1 MRHERRSHPP
11 LGSSRAPRF
20 PSVPDPVEH
29 LRLSD
34 SRHIPFLDLGDP
46 SGFPVIYHHGWPS
59 SAWQAALAHRCA
71 LELGIRIIA
80 PDRSRFRPHRNPG
93 SVSDVADDIIE
104 LIQELNIPECSHLG
118 VSGGAPYA
126 LSTVS
131 KAPDQTHRAILC
143 SGMVHPGPQ
152 CIRLLFRPYRILA
165 SIQRHSPRLLKW
177 TLRFAFGCLRSTPE
191 SGLMKLLLRVLSRPD
206 RAALQDPDTLATV
219 ERAIRQAIYPDSQ
232 GIIQDGIRL
241 TTPWKFQAQIRQLPV
256 WIAHGQLDHVIPVS
270 VPVTAYPDVDPSRF
284 RVYPEEGHY
293 SLPIRHM
300 KDLLQSLMH

>member
-1 MRHERRSHPP
+1 MNPERSTLH
-11 LGSSRAPRF
+11 PRF
-20 PSVPDPVEH
+20 SCKHPRLPAVPGAVNHPSVTP
-29 LRLSD
+29 SK
-34 SRHIPFLDLGDP
+34 SIPFLDLGDS

-126 LSTVS
+126 LATVS

-143 SGMVHPGPQ
+143 SGMVYPHPE
-152 CIRLLFRPYRILA
+152 CVRLLFRPYRALT

-191 SGLMKLLLRVLSRPD
+191 SRLMRLLLRVLSRPD

-241 TTPWKFQAQIRQLPV
+241 TTPWKCQAQIRQLPI

-270 VPVTAYPDVDPSRF
+270 VPVTAYPAVDPSRF

-300 KDLLQSLMH
+300 KDLLQTLIP

>member
-1 MRHERRSHPP
+1 MNPERSTLH
-11 LGSSRAPRF
+11 PRF
-20 PSVPDPVEH
+20 SCKHPRLPAVPGAVNHPSLTP
-29 LRLSD
+29 SK
-34 SRHIPFLDLGDP
+34 SIPFLDLGDP

-59 SAWQAALAHRCA
+59 SAWQAAIAHRCA

-80 PDRSRFRPHRNPG
+80 PDRSRLRSHRNPG
-93 SVSDVADDIIE
+93 SVSDVAEDIIE
-104 LIQELNIPECSHLG
+104 LIQEINIPECSHLG

-126 LSTVS
+126 LATVS
-131 KAPDQTHRAILC
+131 KAPDQTLRGLLC
-143 SGMVHPGPQ
+143 SGMVYPHPE
-152 CIRLLFRPYRILA
+152 CVRLLFRPYRILA

-241 TTPWKFQAQIRQLPV
+241 TTPWKCQAQIRQLPI

-270 VPVTAYPDVDPSRF
+270 VPETAYPDIDPSRL
-284 RVYPEEGHY
+284 RIYPEEGHY

-300 KDLLQSLMH
+300 KDLLQSSMP